1 MEGIVRVCEATALSF
16 LVEGLAYSYNL
27 RGVLSYY
34 IFALI
39 PTTSRSATVICD
51 NVHA

>member
-1 MEGIVRVCEATALSF
+1 MEGIVRVFEATVLSF
-16 LVEGLAYSYNL
+16 LVEWLAYSYNL

-34 IFALI
+34 ISALT
-39 PTTSRSATVICD
+39 PTTSRSPNVICD